1 MIDIATLSTA
11 PVAVLGLGRSGLAAA
26 KALLGSRILVWGW
39 DDDAKVRGA
48 AGQAGIPLVDL
59 YLCDMRQP
67 TMLVLSPGIP
77 HTHPKPHPVV
87 ERARTNGCE
96 IIGDVELL
104 IRAQSDAAFVAVTG
118 TNGKSTTT
126 AMIGHVLDRA
136 KRDVAVGANLGM
148 PALELDALGAG
159 GTYVLEM
166 SSYQLELTPSLTP
179 DVAVLLNISPDHL
192 DRHGGIDGYVA
203 AKRLIF
209 KRQRPGSTAVVG
221 VDDALSRKVCDGLRS
236 ANAARVVPVSGRDP
250 VRGGVYVADGTL
262 RDDTDGSD
270 VAVLDMAD
278 AAALPGEH
286 NAQNAAAAFAAA
298 RALGI
303 ESDIIVDAIRGFPGL
318 AHRQERIAVI
328 NGVAYVNDSKA
339 TNADAA
345 ARALSCYDAI
355 YWIAGGQPKDGG
367 LDAVAPWL
375 DRVRHAFLI
384 GEAAEDFADNLEGRV
399 PLTRS
404 GTLDAAVAAARAC
417 AETEQAAS
425 PVVLL
430 SPACASFD
438 QFRDFED
445 RGDAFRALVEAM
457 A

>member
-1 MIDIATLSTA
+1 MIDIAMLSTA
-11 PVAVLGLGRSGLAAA
+11 PVAVLGLGRSGMAAA

-39 DDDAKVRGA
+39 DDDAKVRA
-48 AGQAGIPLVDL
+48 VAGQASIPLVDL

-87 ERARTNGCE
+87 ERARTAGCE

-104 IRAQSDAAFVAVTG
+104 IRAQQDATYVAVTG

-126 AMIGHVLDRA
+126 ALIGHVLGVADRN
-136 KRDVAVGANLGM
+136 VAVGGNLGM
-148 PALELDALGAG
+148 PALELAALGAG
-159 GTYVLEM
+159 SIYALEM
-166 SSYQLELTPSLTP
+166 SSYQLELTPSLAP

-192 DRHGGIDGYVA
+192 DRHGGIDGYIA

-221 VDDALSRKVCDGLRS
+221 IDDPLSRKVCEILRT
-236 ANAARVVPVSGRDP
+236 ANAARVIAVSGREA
-250 VRGGVYVADGTL
+250 VRGGVYVSNGTL

-270 VAVLDMAD
+270 VAVLDMAET
-278 AAALPGEH
+278 AALPGEH

-303 ESDIIVDAIRGFPGL
+303 ESDIIVDATLGFSGL

-345 ARALSCYDAI
+345 ARALACYDAI

-367 LDAVAPWL
+367 LDPVAPWL

-384 GEAAEDFADNLEGRV
+384 GEAAEPFARELEGRV

-404 GTLDAAVAAARAC
+404 ITLDAAVVAARAR
-417 AETEQAAS
+417 AESEQAAA

-438 QFRDFED
+438 QFRNFED